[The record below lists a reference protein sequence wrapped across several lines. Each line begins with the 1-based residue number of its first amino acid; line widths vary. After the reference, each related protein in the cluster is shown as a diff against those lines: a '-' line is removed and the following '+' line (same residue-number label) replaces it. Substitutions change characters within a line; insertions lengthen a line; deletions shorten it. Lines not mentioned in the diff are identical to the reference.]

1 MLCHFQK
8 PRIRLT
14 LKVKCLVD
22 RGVSSSSRFMGFF
35 FLETKCISRFMFS
48 HVTYWYLCKVL
59 FLPIFFGPMELTNS
73 RYGLEDATFHQYSWR
88 AASCQ
93 LALYCHLDLK
103 KSCLKSILRIIYLNE
118 VIETSNFL
126 SSQVV
131 RLNPSRHLMMI
142 LAYFDVQKHIYLG
155 IFTCNYTYN
164 YFSSASLPES

>member
-1 MLCHFQK
+1 M
-8 PRIRLT
+8 R
-14 LKVKCLVD
+14 VD

-35 FLETKCISRFMFS
+35 CLKQNAFQDSWNFPVFS
-48 HVTYWYLCKVL
+48 WNVL
-59 FLPIFFGPMELTNS
+59 VPLQSSACPPMQLRNS

-103 KSCLKSILRIIYLNE
+103 MSRLKSILRIIYLNE

-142 LAYFDVQKHIYLG
+142 LAYFDVPKHIYLG
-155 IFTCNYTYN
+155 IFTCIHSYIVCQPARILRNR
-164 YFSSASLPES
+164 YFGSLRIFRFYW